1 MATSFQ
7 KTYSVTVT
15 FTKDD
20 PVSGTDKMPSNVI
33 TDADLH
39 SVELRNTIKEGIE
52 KASRRSIGVYSAQ
65 PGVVGEV

>member
-7 KTYSVTVT
+7 KTYSVPVT

-20 PVSGTDKMPSNVI
+20 PVAGTDKMPSNVI

-39 SVELRNTIKEGIE
+39 SVELRNAIKEGIE

-65 PGVVGEV
+65 PGTVGEA